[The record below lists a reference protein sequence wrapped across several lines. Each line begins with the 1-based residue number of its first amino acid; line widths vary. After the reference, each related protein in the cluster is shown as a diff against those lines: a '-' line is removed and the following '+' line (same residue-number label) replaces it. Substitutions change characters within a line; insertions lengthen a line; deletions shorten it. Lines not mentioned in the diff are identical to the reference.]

1 MRTERL
7 SAGMISLGCSKNRVD
22 SERILACF
30 KDAGFEITGDEA
42 KADVVVVNTCGFI
55 ESAKQESINVILEA
69 ARDRKQGSVLAVAGC
84 LSQRYLREL
93 AQELPEVDIFH
104 GVGDHEGLVEKI
116 RAKFGQTEMV
126 RYCGGRVLTT
136 PAYSA
141 YLRIADGCDNR
152 CTYCA
157 IPLIRGGRRSVN
169 ADALID
175 EARSLAQRGV
185 KEITLIAQDT
195 SAYGLELYSRPS
207 LAGLLKQIAQIDEL
221 HWIRVLY
228 AYPNT
233 VDERL
238 VDAMLENEKIVKYI
252 DMPIQHIAPEILAR
266 MNRHGSAEHIRRMID
281 YIRRA
286 SHDFILR
293 TTVMTGFPG
302 ETEEQFDRL
311 AEFLGEHPFDRL
323 GAFAFSPE
331 DGTPAAEFSDM
342 VDEATAKRRLDA
354 IMRLQRGISLRLNA
368 KRVGREY
375 EALVEEIKDGVA
387 LCRSYAEAPEVD
399 GKIAVSGAPE
409 GTMPGDFIR
418 TRIVSAG
425 AYDLKGVYL

>member
-7 SAGMISLGCSKNRVD
+7 RAGVISLGCSKNRVD
-22 SERILACF
+22 SEKILACLR
-30 KDAGFEITGDEA
+30 DAGFEITNDETR
-42 KADVVVVNTCGFI
+42 ADAVVVNTCGFI
-55 ESAKQESINVILEA
+55 EPAKQESINAILEA
-69 ARDRKQGSVLAVAGC
+69 ARSRKPGGVLAVAGC
-84 LSQRYLREL
+84 LSQRYLKEL
-93 AQELPEVDIFH
+93 SEELPEADILH

-116 RAKFGQTEMV
+116 RQKLGQTGAV
-126 RYCGGRVLTT
+126 RYCGSRVLTT

-157 IPLIRGGRRSVN
+157 IPLIRGGRRSVL
-169 ADALID
+169 ADELVN

-195 SAYGLELYSRPS
+195 SAYGLELYGRPS
-207 LAGLLKQIAQIDEL
+207 LAELLGKIAAIDEL
-221 HWIRVLY
+221 HWVRVLY

-238 VDAMLENEKIVKYI
+238 VDAMLGSEKIVKYI
-252 DMPIQHIAPEILAR
+252 DMPIQHIDPQILSR
-266 MNRHGSAEHIRRMID
+266 MNRHGSAEHIRRIVD

-286 SHDFILR
+286 SPEFILR

-311 AEFLGEHPFDRL
+311 AEFLREHPFDRL

-331 DGTPAAEFSDM
+331 DGTAAADFPGRI
-342 VDEATAKRRLDA
+342 DEDTAKRRLDA
-354 IMRLQRGISLRLNA
+354 IMRAQREISRRRNER
-368 KRVGREY
+368 RVGREY
-375 EALVEEIKDGVA
+375 EALIEDITNGVA

-399 GKIAVSGAPE
+399 GKIAVSGVPE
-409 GTMPGDFIR
+409 GTSPGDFIR
-418 TRIVSAG
+418 TRIVAAG